1 MGILRSSL
9 PASHAQVTPKI
20 AHLSDTPVPIRKYA
34 RHVTDKGR
42 RELSLPTLLTT
53 PPEGRRS
60 PYEAHHSVV
69 DHHGPNP
76 VGGKRGGSGGGDRL
90 RRSAKLGRWAGR
102 VHPEGRKR
110 CRSWRHYRG
119 QGSSQRGRDN
129 SQERD
134 KAARRRRRDRSA
146 RQSQGRLALLE
157 GFWTDGYLR
166 PRRRESQ
173 NGEAR
178 RAARERC
185 ERFWLHDPGLQDW
198 RDGGQRRVRDRR
210 YRRSQRYCCE

>member
-1 MGILRSSL
+1 MQDGGGELLLMGILRSSL
-9 PASHAQVTPKI
+9 PASHAQVTTKI

-76 VGGKRGGSGGGDRL
+76 VSGKRGGSGGGDRL

-110 CRSWRHYRG
+110 CRAGRHYRG
-119 QGSSQRGRDN
+119 EGGSPRGRGDH
-129 SQERD
+129 QERD

-146 RQSQGRLALLE
+146 HQSQSRLALPC
-157 GFWTDGYLR
+157 YLR
-166 PRRRESQ
+166 RRR
-173 NGEAR
+173 R
-178 RAARERC
+178 
-185 ERFWLHDPGLQDW
+185 GL
-198 RDGGQRRVRDRR
+198 
-210 YRRSQRYCCE
+210 

>member
-1 MGILRSSL
+1 MGTEPSSRPVLPQRLILSPLFTRVCGIGVLRTSPLGILRSSL
-9 PASHAQVTPKI
+9 PASHAQVTTKI

-42 RELSLPTLLTT
+42 RELSLPTLLT
-53 PPEGRRS
+53 PPPYGRRS
-60 PYEAHHSVV
+60 PYEAHHTGVGH
-69 DHHGPNP
+69 DGPNP

-110 CRSWRHYRG
+110 CRSWRPYRG

-134 KAARRRRRDRSA
+134 KAARRRRRRDRST

-166 PRRRESQ
+166 PRR
-173 NGEAR
+173 
-178 RAARERC
+178 
-185 ERFWLHDPGLQDW
+185 L
-198 RDGGQRRVRDRR
+198 
-210 YRRSQRYCCE
+210 

>member
-1 MGILRSSL
+1 MQDAGGELLLMGILRSSL
-9 PASHAQVTPKI
+9 RASHAQVTPKI

-134 KAARRRRRDRSA
+134 KAARGRRRDRSPPK
-146 RQSQGRLALLE
+146 SQGRLALLE
-157 GFWTDGYLR
+157 G
-166 PRRRESQ
+166 
-173 NGEAR
+173 
-178 RAARERC
+178 
-185 ERFWLHDPGLQDW
+185 
-198 RDGGQRRVRDRR
+198 
-210 YRRSQRYCCE
+210 